1 MSLQVLLVEDSSRN
15 VNGRIRKLGKGLSYQ
30 PEHHRPKWNTMQ
42 PKGSGP
48 EEGKQ
53 W

>member
-1 MSLQVLLVEDSSRN
+1 MSLHVLLVEDSAHN
-15 VNGRIRKLGKGLSYQ
+15 VNGRIRELGKELPYQ
-30 PEHHRPKWNTMQ
+30 PEHHRPKWNTMR

-48 EEGKQ
+48 GEGKQ